1 MTLLYDLASERDRR
15 DADKK
20 FPNFDLEELTVLM
33 RQISN
38 ETLQKEFKRAL
49 KDVIHT
55 ERFCEDLKKK
65 CSEGIVFSLEICKV
79 NR

>member
-15 DADKK
+15 DADKEI
-20 FPNFDLEELTVLM
+20 PNYDVEELTVLM

-49 KDVIHT
+49 KNVIHT
-55 ERFCEDLKKK
+55 EIFCKDLKRK
-65 CSEGIVFSLEICKV
+65 CSEGIV
-79 NR
+79 